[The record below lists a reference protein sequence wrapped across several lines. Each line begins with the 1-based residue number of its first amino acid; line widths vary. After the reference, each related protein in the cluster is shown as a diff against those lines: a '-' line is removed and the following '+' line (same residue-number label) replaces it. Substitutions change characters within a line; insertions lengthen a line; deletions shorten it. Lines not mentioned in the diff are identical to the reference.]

1 MLNSATFV
9 WNMPRSRSYY
19 SRKGKK
25 GFIWKNYTVTKI
37 FAILPYQQLLQRS
50 NYYSRIFLLYGA
62 ANWIFKGSNQYDP
75 VYCAKGTNHSIIWLW
90 NSWSYH
96 LQQAEK
102 NISIWRKFKIVIWNI
117 TTLKSVQAQIYS
129 IPPKSYGLTKELAK
143 HEIFLVPVQLARYT
157 ISPPRDIQFI
167 KHMKYYLFLETKVS
181 RKYEPL
187 WYNFNFTTEGRTMQ
201 IWAPSNWKIRCPFS
215 SEGH

>member
-1 MLNSATFV
+1 MEQPTGFLKVQINMTQCTVPKEQIIALFDYGIVDHIIFNKPKKTFLF
-9 WNMPRSRSYY
+9 
-19 SRKGKK
+19 G
-25 GFIWKNYTVTKI
+25 
-37 FAILPYQQLLQRS
+37 
-50 NYYSRIFLLYGA
+50 
-62 ANWIFKGSNQYDP
+62 
-75 VYCAKGTNHSIIWLW
+75 
-90 NSWSYH
+90 
-96 LQQAEK
+96 E
-102 NISIWRKFKIVIWNI
+102 KFKIVIGNI
-117 TTLKSVQAQIYS
+117 TTSKSVQAQIYS